1 MNRRLIAAGLA
12 LVALVAFGC
21 AKGGDGV
28 HPGDPGVPTSHV
40 ILTVTVRDG
49 KGNLIVPAESPQW
62 PNVLVSVLGED
73 AHGEAP
79 RNFPELVR
87 RPMDEN
93 PWVRDVSWPA
103 GIVAKVTAHA
113 LTDVRA
119 PAGTTIE
126 IAWSHTDGRPGRAQ
140 NSHGVDLNQ
149 GPAARGM
156 DVLAIWSVPVEGAA

>member
-1 MNRRLIAAGLA
+1 MGPTGRTTTPIRSSSGAPSSPSTCSRCGRWSRSTARTRRPCNAGCGCTWAPAPAPSRWRDDMNRRLIAAGLA

-79 RNFPELVR
+79 
-87 RPMDEN
+87 
-93 PWVRDVSWPA
+93 
-103 GIVAKVTAHA
+103 
-113 LTDVRA
+113 
-119 PAGTTIE
+119 
-126 IAWSHTDGRPGRAQ
+126 
-140 NSHGVDLNQ
+140 
-149 GPAARGM
+149 
-156 DVLAIWSVPVEGAA
+156 